1 MVSGK
6 GMKNNMKEFL
16 CIAEVMSLGEAAERW
31 GILPITLN
39 RWCAGSKNQLPRF
52 YRHECRK
59 SGKYWLITRAGMER
73 VAGPEPNKDSKDLS
87 IDDKLYDALTAMY
100 KILVEWKR
108 HPDSIDWT
116 VKALEGMNKL
126 REEFGVEFNDPE
138 LYKKWKERQDAKS
151 TLTKSTPQK

>member
-1 MVSGK
+1 
-6 GMKNNMKEFL
+6 MKNNMKEFL

-126 REEFGVEFNDPE
+126 REEFGVEFKILNCI
-138 LYKKWKERQDAKS
+138 KS
-151 TLTKSTPQK
+151 GKNVRMLSQLLPRARLKNRVNRII